1 MEQRFKSQVT
11 ALTDQVAASDKQAK
25 VQEGLHT
32 AAVKRVGYLEALL
45 IRSQVRSLDVHRT
58 ALHEWL
64 ALQRL

>member
-32 AAVKRVGYLEALL
+32 AAVKRVGSLEARL
-45 IRSQVRSLDVHRT
+45 IRTQVRSLDPHQT

-64 ALQRL
+64 VPQRL